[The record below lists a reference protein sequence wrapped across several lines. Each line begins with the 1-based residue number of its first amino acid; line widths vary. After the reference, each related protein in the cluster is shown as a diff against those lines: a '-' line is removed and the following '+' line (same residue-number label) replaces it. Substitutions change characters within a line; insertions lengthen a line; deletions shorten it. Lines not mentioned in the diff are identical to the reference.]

1 MKQIISIILALS
13 LLCVCSLAMAEGQ
26 RGPGG
31 RGGRGG
37 AGGGVDKSNDTELQ
51 TMIAEAAPKF
61 QLLTYDDVETG
72 TSLQY
77 QLFIP
82 ENYDAAQSYP
92 LIQFIPD
99 SSVVGR
105 DASYVLTGAA

>member
-1 MKQIISIILALS
+1 MKQIILIILALS
-13 LLCVCSLAMAEGQ
+13 LICVGPFAVAEDQ

-37 AGGGVDKSNDTELQ
+37 AGGGVDKSSDAELQ
-51 TMIAEAAPKF
+51 AMITDVVSKF
-61 QLLTYDDVETG
+61 QLITYEDAETG

-77 QLFIP
+77 QLFVP

-105 DASYVLTGAA
+105 DASYVLTQG